1 MRVFGDAGSGNCY
14 KIQLLLNLLDID
26 YEWVSIDILKGE
38 TRTPE
43 YLARNANGKIPLL
56 EYAPG
61 DYLAE
66 SNAILHYLAEGSAYL
81 PTDRL
86 AHAQVLQWM
95 FFEQYS
101 HEPCIAVAR
110 FYILYLQDREGR
122 RAELEKLKERG
133 YAALKV
139 MESRLAQ
146 SPFLVG
152 ETPTIADLSL
162 FAYTHVAHEGDFY
175 LDDFPAIR
183 AWIDA
188 IEALPRFRPMGRRGP
203 PETKEAR

>member
-1 MRVFGDAGSGNCY
+1 MPRKGEATGMRVFGDVGSGNCY

-61 DYLAE
+61 AYLAE
-66 SNAILHYLAEGSAYL
+66 SNAILHYLAEGSPYL

-110 FYILYLQDREGR
+110 FYILYLKNREGR
-122 RAELEKLKERG
+122 RAELEKL
-133 YAALKV
+133 
-139 MESRLAQ
+139 
-146 SPFLVG
+146 
-152 ETPTIADLSL
+152 
-162 FAYTHVAHEGDFY
+162 
-175 LDDFPAIR
+175 
-183 AWIDA
+183 
-188 IEALPRFRPMGRRGP
+188 
-203 PETKEAR
+203 

>member
-1 MRVFGDAGSGNCY
+1 MRVFGDVGSGNCY

-61 DYLAE
+61 AYLAE
-66 SNAILHYLAEGSAYL
+66 SNAILHYLAEGSPYL

-110 FYILYLQDREGR
+110 FYILYLKDREGR

-162 FAYTHVAHEGDFY
+162 FAYTHVAHEGDFS

-183 AWIDA
+183 AWIGA

-203 PETKEAR
+203 SETKEAR